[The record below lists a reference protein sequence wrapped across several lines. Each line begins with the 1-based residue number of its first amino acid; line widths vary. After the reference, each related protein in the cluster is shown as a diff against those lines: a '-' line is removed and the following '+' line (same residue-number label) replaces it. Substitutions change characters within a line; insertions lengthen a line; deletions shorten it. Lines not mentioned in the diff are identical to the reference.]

1 MSQIEIFGVAVCA
14 LVVIASIYALADR
27 ICRCVETCTMAK
39 AYASTIVAQGG
50 ASTKLTDW
58 LEMLDKAMKGGDKS

>member
-14 LVVIASIYALADR
+14 LVVFVSIFALVDR
-27 ICRCVETCTMAK
+27 ICKCVEACTIAK

-50 ASTKLTDW
+50 MNTKITDW
-58 LEMLDKAMKGGDKS
+58 LETLNKAMKGGD